1 MNKAKR
7 LSNNLLPIIS
17 LAVLILI
24 GILFAVKAAYANV
37 SFHTADENFSGYE
50 NSLNASSDDTYPY
63 NSDTA
68 TINKVSLDVMYGTTR
83 GLTYYHGEFPY
94 DCIYD
99 DDDEYEEGWE
109 GYYAEDGTSATDD
122 NPSYG
127 ASSTVTAADYWGTG
141 VSEDWFANVPTAE
154 QVNDGTTTSLRLYA
168 NAHTIT
174 GFGRWLSAALYTVVK
189 FFAWVATLL
198 IGLIVRAKNIS
209 MDLIMDILHLDDLN
223 DAMTKNFIWDGD
235 HLKLS
240 AFTGF
245 CIIILIFTLAAFAVR
260 WVRGRDKTQ
269 GIWEIIGTIA
279 LGLIIIGMCLT
290 GRISSLG
297 SSISTVASKVMY
309 SVAQSLNTGSDG
321 DAFVIDITDAENET
335 EITQMCEMALVNK
348 AFIDLQLCS
357 QFDVSSVD
365 DLKFDKFGD
374 PNGTNA
380 ASYLSGVSSA
390 SMKDDFNNNLG
401 YYYWF
406 ADSSAVQKTSKNKT
420 MPSTDTQSIH
430 NKLSSI
436 MTYLQVQYNANSSN
450 ADVSERI
457 VGVVGSFAHPGGGPR
472 FLCLLLFAIVLIM
485 MAVVLFK
492 YALNVIIAKIQLFIA
507 LLGMILAGPL
517 ILTSNKKLVETG
529 KAILGMLLVSFL
541 EITVYSI
548 IFDLII
554 YTVSA
559 MFAPNIMSLIAVFA
573 LLALLLY
580 FNPVIA
586 QKIKQIMERTERK
599 ISPALVD
606 GRRAAK
612 NWAKGKA
619 RDAVGKYDS
628 SEKVVGYDNE
638 GNAITEKRGGNALSK
653 LMHTGTNAVFAE
665 GNEHEGLIGM
675 HTKLNKE
682 RQHNKAQ
689 SASDLRKEAEA
700 AVVRKLDE
708 VQEEANHKANAVA
721 ADAKTIENE
730 TKLGTDENGETI
742 YDENKLS
749 EEERRMVADR
759 RTHKDELEELE
770 NNGDYQ
776 DLVNKQKE
784 LDKLNA
790 KLKEGESKQ
799 TLSTDDAA
807 RLAAYKQK
815 IGAKRAQIMEEKKKV
830 EETIKLR
837 AQKEAMAAKGLSY
850 DEAQGKDFNEK
861 LENATKKEALN
872 NHRDELEKTL
882 NASIAAMSNEVNNTT
897 LQGKIGRDSKQTL
910 NKEAAE
916 AQAAAMLQLDQLQH
930 GEDVMNTAK
939 AKEQVREIVDKV
951 SQHYDKDRH
960 SDDARIREH
969 LYNEVQNAQTQQEYD
984 AAMKAYNEEV
994 ERQNANH
1001 KAQKQAVKGQY
1012 KDAKAD
1018 AGRVVTKA
1026 TVQEQLQSAINN
1038 RERGTTASTD
1048 ATTAPSMSNVV
1059 SAQEAQQPK
1068 ATTGAPSGGQNVKLN
1083 IKQPQTQAKPQ
1094 AQPQPAKPNM
1104 YTNPVQQPQAQPARG
1119 NRPNAVENLNVD
1131 MPMPAKPG
1139 GARTAAPARPTAST
1153 QPQVDMGAVIGGR
1166 EAVTSVEARQAE
1178 SRNNMNNIIEERT
1191 KSISHGTEATK
1202 ADYAA
1207 DESKMDA
1214 MNQDRR
1220 IVRNIYGEDTTSGG
1234 RQ

>member
-1 MNKAKR
+1 MNKVKR

-24 GILFAVKAAYANV
+24 GVLFSVKAAYANV
-37 SFHTADENFSGYE
+37 SFHTTDENFSGYK

-68 TINKVSLDVMYGTTR
+68 TINKVSLDVMYGAAR
-83 GLTYYHGEFPY
+83 GFTYYHGEFPY

-109 GYYAEDGTSATDD
+109 GYYAEDGTSATGD

-127 ASSTVTAADYWGTG
+127 ASATVSAADYWGTG

-168 NAHTIT
+168 NSHTIT
-174 GFGRWLSAALYTVVK
+174 GFGRISSSIVYTVVNSV
-189 FFAWVATLL
+189 AWVATLI

-209 MDLIMDILHLDDLN
+209 MDLIMGTLHLDDLN
-223 DAMTKNFIWDGD
+223 DAMTKNFIWDGE

-245 CIIILIFTLAAFAVR
+245 CIIMLIFTLAAFAIR
-260 WVRGRDKTQ
+260 WVKGRDKTQ

-297 SSISTVASKVMY
+297 SSVSTAASKVMY
-309 SVAQSLNTGSDG
+309 SFTQSLNTGGDG
-321 DAFVIDITDAENET
+321 DAFVIDVADAENET
-335 EITQMCEMALVNK
+335 EITQMCEIALVNK

-357 QFDVSSVD
+357 QFNVSSVD
-365 DLKFDKFGD
+365 DLNFDKFGD
-374 PNGTNA
+374 PNGTVA

-420 MPSTDTQSIH
+420 MPSTDTQSVH

-457 VGVVGSFAHPGGGPR
+457 VNVVGSFANPDGSLR
-472 FLCLLLFAIVLIM
+472 FLCLLLFTVALIM
-485 MAVVLFK
+485 LAVVLFK
-492 YALNVIIAKIQLFIA
+492 YALNAVIAKIQLFIA

-517 ILTSNKKLVETG
+517 ILTANKKLVETG

-541 EITVYSI
+541 EITVYSS

-559 MFAPNIMSLIAVFA
+559 MFAPNIISLIAVFA
-573 LLALLLY
+573 LLVLLLH

-586 QKIKQIMERTERK
+586 QKIKQVMEKTERK
-599 ISPALVD
+599 ISPAFVD

-612 NWAKGKA
+612 NWAKSKVS
-619 RDAVGKYDS
+619 DAADNYNA
-628 SEKVVGYDNE
+628 SEKVVGYDAD
-638 GNAITEKRGGNALSK
+638 GTAITEKRGGNALSK
-653 LMHTGTNAVFAE
+653 LMRTGANAVFAE

-682 RQHNKAQ
+682 RQQNKAQ
-689 SASDLRKEAEA
+689 SAKALREEAEA
-700 AVVRKLDE
+700 AVKRKLDAVE
-708 VQEEANHKANAVA
+708 EEAERKAKAVA
-721 ADAKTIENE
+721 AAAKAIENE
-730 TKLGTDENGETI
+730 TKLETDENGETI

-749 EEERRMVADR
+749 EEERRLITDR
-759 RTHKDELEELE
+759 RMHKDELDELE

-790 KLKEGESKQ
+790 KLKEGESKR
-799 TLSTDDAA
+799 TLSTDDDV
-807 RLAAYKQK
+807 RLSVYKQK
-815 IGAKRAQIMEEKKKV
+815 IDAKRAQIMKEKQKV
-830 EETIKLR
+830 EAAIELR

-850 DEAQGKDFNEK
+850 DAAQGEDFNEK
-861 LENATKKEALN
+861 LKNATKKEALN

-882 NASIAAMSNEVNNTT
+882 NASIAAMSNEVNKTT

-916 AQAAAMLQLDQLQH
+916 AQTAAMLQLDQLQH
-930 GEDVMNTAK
+930 GEDVMDTNA

-960 SDDARIREH
+960 SDDARVREH
-969 LYNEVQNAQTQQEYD
+969 LYNEVQKPQTQRDYD
-984 AAMKAYNEEV
+984 ANMKAYNKEV

-1012 KDAKAD
+1012 KNAKAD
-1018 AGRVVTKA
+1018 AGRVLSKA
-1026 TVQEQLQSAINN
+1026 TVHEQLQSAINN
-1038 RERGTTASTD
+1038 RERGTSTSTD
-1048 ATTAPSMSNVV
+1048 STTAPGMSNAV
-1059 SAQEAQQPK
+1059 SAQ
-1068 ATTGAPSGGQNVKLN
+1068 
-1083 IKQPQTQAKPQ
+1083 AKPPIPPQ
-1094 AQPQPAKPNM
+1094 AQPQPVKPNM
-1104 YTNPVQQPQAQPARG
+1104 YTNPVQQPQAQPSSG
-1119 NRPNAVENLNVD
+1119 NRPNAVENLNVE
-1131 MPMPAKPG
+1131 MPTPAKP
-1139 GARTAAPARPTAST
+1139 
-1153 QPQVDMGAVIGGR
+1153 D
-1166 EAVTSVEARQAE
+1166 
-1178 SRNNMNNIIEERT
+1178 
-1191 KSISHGTEATK
+1191 
-1202 ADYAA
+1202 
-1207 DESKMDA
+1207 
-1214 MNQDRR
+1214 
-1220 IVRNIYGEDTTSGG
+1220 
-1234 RQ
+1234 

>member
-7 LSNNLLPIIS
+7 ISNNLLPIIS
-17 LAVLILI
+17 LLVLILI
-24 GILFAVKAAYANV
+24 GVLFAFKSAYANV

-50 NSLNASSDDTYPY
+50 NSLNASLDDTYPY

-68 TINKVSLDVMYGTTR
+68 TINKVSLDVMYGATR
-83 GLTYYHGEFPY
+83 GLIYYHGEFPY

-99 DDDEYEEGWE
+99 DDDEYEEGWA

-127 ASSTVTAADYWGTG
+127 ASSTVTATDYWGTG
-141 VSEDWFANVPTAE
+141 VSSDWFANVPTAE
-154 QVNDGTTTSLRLYA
+154 HVNDGNTKSLRLYA
-168 NAHTIT
+168 NSRTIT
-174 GFGRWLSAALYTVVK
+174 GFGRILSSILYTVVN
-189 FFAWVATLL
+189 FFAWVATLI

-209 MDLIMDILHLDDLN
+209 MDLIMGILHLDDLN

-245 CIIILIFTLAAFAVR
+245 SIIILIFTLVAFAVR
-260 WVRGRDKTQ
+260 WVRGTDKTQ

-309 SVAQSLNTGSDG
+309 SVTQSLNTGGDG
-321 DAFVIDITDAENET
+321 DAFVIDITDAGNET

-406 ADSSAVQKTSKNKT
+406 ADSSAVQKTSNNKT

-457 VGVVGSFAHPGGGPR
+457 VGVVGSFAHPSGGPR
-472 FLCLLLFAIVLIM
+472 FLSLLLFATVLIM

-559 MFAPNIMSLIAVFA
+559 MFAPNIMSLIVVFA
-573 LLALLLY
+573 LLALLLS

-612 NWAKGKA
+612 NWAKGKV
-619 RDAVGKYDS
+619 RDGVSNYDS
-628 SEKVVGYDNE
+628 SEKVVGYDTG

-653 LMHTGTNAVFAE
+653 LMRTGSNAVFAE

-682 RQHNKAQ
+682 RQQHKAQ
-689 SASDLRKEAEA
+689 SAKDLRDEANT

-708 VQEEANHKANAVA
+708 VKEEADHKANAVA

-749 EEERRMVADR
+749 EEERRMVVDR
-759 RTHKDELEELE
+759 STHKDELEEFE

-837 AQKEAMAAKGLSY
+837 AQKDAMSAKGLSY
-850 DEAQGKDFNEK
+850 DTAQGKDFNEK
-861 LENATKKEALN
+861 LENATKKEAIN

-897 LQGKIGRDSKQTL
+897 LQGKLGRDSKQTL

-930 GEDVMNTAK
+930 SEDVMDANK

-969 LYNEVQNAQTQQEYD
+969 LYNEVQTAQTHQEYD

-994 ERQNANH
+994 EMQNANH
-1001 KAQKQAVKGQY
+1001 KAQKQAVNGQY

-1018 AGRVVTKA
+1018 AGRVLSTA
-1026 TVQEQLQSAINN
+1026 TVQEQLQNAINN
-1038 RERGTTASTD
+1038 RERGTATSTD
-1048 ATTAPSMSNVV
+1048 STTAPSMSNVV
-1059 SAQEAQQPK
+1059 SAQEAHQPK
-1068 ATTGAPSGGQNVKLN
+1068 ASTGTPSSGQNVKLN
-1083 IKQPQTQAKPQ
+1083 IKQPQAQ

-1104 YTNPVQQPQAQPARG
+1104 YTNPVQQPQAQPSRG
-1119 NRPNAVENLNVD
+1119 NRPNAVENLNVE
-1131 MPMPAKPG
+1131 MPTLAKPY
-1139 GARTAAPARPTAST
+1139 GARPAAPARPTAST
-1153 QPQVDMGAVIGGR
+1153 QPQVETGAVIGGR
-1166 EAVTSVEARQAE
+1166 EAVTSMEARQAE

-1191 KSISHGTEATK
+1191 TSISHGTDATK

-1220 IVRNIYGEDTTSGG
+1220 IVRNIYDEDTASGG

>member
-17 LAVLILI
+17 LSVLILI

-109 GYYAEDGTSATDD
+109 GYYAEDGTSATGD

-127 ASSTVTAADYWGTG
+127 ASATVNATDYWGTG

-297 SSISTVASKVMY
+297 SSVSTVASKVMY
-309 SVAQSLNTGSDG
+309 SVAQSLNTGGDG

-472 FLCLLLFAIVLIM
+472 FLCLLLFAIVLVM

-507 LLGMILAGPL
+507 LLGMIVAGPL

-559 MFAPNIMSLIAVFA
+559 MFAPNIMALIAVFA
-573 LLALLLY
+573 LLMLLLY

-619 RDAVGKYDS
+619 RDAVGRYDS

-675 HTKLNKE
+675 HTKLNEE
-682 RQHNKAQ
+682 RQQNKAK
-689 SASDLRKEAEA
+689 SAKAIREEAEA
-700 AVVRKLDE
+700 AVERKRSEIYDE
-708 VQEEANHKANAVA
+708 AAHKAKAIN

-730 TKLGTDENGETI
+730 TKLGVDENGETI

-776 DLVNKQKE
+776 DLVNQQKE
-784 LDKLNA
+784 LDKINA

-799 TLSTDDAA
+799 ALSTDDAA

-837 AQKEAMAAKGLSY
+837 AQKEAMAAKGLNY
-850 DEAQGKDFNEK
+850 DEAKGKDFDEK
-861 LENATKKEALN
+861 LANATNREALN

-897 LQGKIGRDSKQTL
+897 TQGKIGRGSTQTL

-930 GEDVMNTAK
+930 GEDVMAAHEAK
-939 AKEQVREIVDKV
+939 KEIADIVDKV

-969 LYNEVQNAQTQQEYD
+969 LYNEMEKAAHGGTTDEYK
-984 AAMKAYNEEV
+984 AAKEAYNREV

-1001 KAQKQAVKGQY
+1001 KAQKQEVKGQY

-1038 RERGTTASTD
+1038 RERGTSAPTD
-1048 ATTAPSMSNVV
+1048 STTAPSMSNVV
-1059 SAQEAQQPK
+1059 SAQEAQAPK
-1068 ATTGAPSGGQNVKLN
+1068 ASTSTPSGGQNVKLN
-1083 IKQPQTQAKPQ
+1083 IKQPQTQAKP
-1094 AQPQPAKPNM
+1094 NM
-1104 YTNPVQQPQAQPARG
+1104 YTNPVQQPQAQPSRG
-1119 NRPNAVENLNVD
+1119 GRPNAVESLNVE
-1131 MPMPAKPG
+1131 MPTPAKPG

-1191 KSISHGTEATK
+1191 KSISHGTDATK